1 MTTAVML
8 AVLAASHGSAT
19 LTTTGPA
26 AESLRAQGVKLPAK
40 LVLPVTAGSVSRS
53 ATLDMGKRLTLRRG
67 KRSVTLSRWQARL
80 GTRATLT
87 ARVGR
92 AADRGAARAREGPA
106 ARRRHAQRAA
116 AGRRADAGSRGRAGR
131 QAATRAAAGAAGA
144 PRADHDPRR
153 AAGRAAARSADAE
166 RRRWSHAPGGG
177 GGGTTTPPPATDP
190 LPTLTRPAGAVDVVS
205 ATITWHVRESFVDYI
220 NSGGGTSTENGATS
234 DPPYDFHFPFA
245 RGWRDPASST
255 PPSTTPAAS
264 TSAFRRHG
272 IDMQAED
279 PEIELNGA
287 DSRAIF
293 RLDGKREVLI
303 KLHPDQAA
311 SHTTS
316 PDGKTITYEQIP
328 GTVPEGTGDSV
339 FAGFYLPG
347 DEFGWVSVRFSTA

>member
-1 MTTAVML
+1 ML
-8 AVLAASHGSAT
+8 AALAASHGSAT

-26 AESLRAQGVKLPAK
+26 AESLRAQGVKVPAK
-40 LVLPVTAGSVSRS
+40 LALPVTAGTVSRS

-87 ARVGR
+87 ARVAGRRIVVLRGR
-92 AADRGAARAREGPA
+92 AKGLQLDAGTRSARLRGAALTLDRGAARVVK
-106 ARRRHAQRAA
+106 RRLGLRRAPQGRLGRMTIRAA
-116 AGRRADAGSRGRAGR
+116 L
-131 QAATRAAAGAAGA
+131 QGA
-144 PRADHDPRR
+144 PP
-153 AAGRAAARSADAE
+153 ARPLTPS
-166 RRRWSHAPGGG
+166 GG
-177 GGGTTTPPPATDP
+177 GGGTTP
-190 LPTLTRPAGAVDVVS
+190 GG
-205 ATITWHVRESFVDYI
+205 
-220 NSGGGTSTENGATS
+220 GGGTTNAAARRRPPPHA
-234 DPPYDFHFPFA
+234 DPPRGRGRRCQRDDHLA
-245 RGWRDPASST
+245 RPRVVRRLHQQRRWAPRPRTARRRT
-255 PPSTTPAAS
+255 RPTTS
-264 TSAFRRHG
+264 TSRSRAAGGTGDATRAVYYTGRVNFRFPSHG

-293 RLDGKREVLI
+293 RMDGKREVLI
-303 KLHPDQAA
+303 KLHPDQAV

>member
-1 MTTAVML
+1 MTTAVLL

-19 LTTTGPA
+19 LTTSGPA
-26 AESLRAQGVKLPAK
+26 ADSLRAQGVKVPAK
-40 LVLPVTAGSVSRS
+40 LVLPITAGTVSGS

-87 ARVGR
+87 ARVGGRRILVLRGR
-92 AADRGAARAREGPA
+92 AKGLRLDAGTRSARLQGAALTLDRGAARMVK
-106 ARRRHAQRAA
+106 RRL
-116 AGRRADAGSRGRAGR
+116 GLRRAPQGRFGR
-131 QAATRAAAGAAGA
+131 VTIRASLQGA
-144 PRADHDPRR
+144 PP
-153 AAGRAAARSADAE
+153 ARPLTPSTPG
-166 RRRWSHAPGGG
+166 SPPSGGG
-177 GGGTTTPPPATDP
+177 NTNPPPASDP
-190 LPTLTRPAGAVDVVS
+190 LPTLARPAGAADVAG
-205 ATITWHVRESFVDYI
+205 ATITWHVRESFVNYI

-245 RGWRDPASST
+245 RGWRDPASGDASLYCT
-255 PPSTTPAAS
+255 GRVNFRFPS
-264 TSAFRRHG
+264 HG
-272 IDMQAED
+272 IDMQAEN

-293 RLDGKREVLI
+293 RMDGKREVLI

-316 PDGKTITYEQIP
+316 PDGKTITYEKVP
-328 GTVPEGTGDSV
+328 GTVPEGSSESV

>member
-8 AVLAASHGSAT
+8 AVLAASHRSAT

-26 AESLRAQGVKLPAK
+26 AESLRVQGVKVPAK
-40 LVLPVTAGSVSRS
+40 VVLPVTAGSVSRP
-53 ATLDMGKRLTLRRG
+53 ATLDMGKRLTLWRG

-80 GTRATLT
+80 GTGATLT
-87 ARVGR
+87 ARVGGRRIVVLRGR
-92 AADRGAARAREGPA
+92 ARGLQLDAGLRSARLRGAALTLDRGAARVVK
-106 ARRRHAQRAA
+106 RRLGLRRAPKGRLGRITIRAA
-116 AGRRADAGSRGRAGR
+116 L
-131 QAATRAAAGAAGA
+131 QGA
-144 PRADHDPRR
+144 PP
-153 AAGRAAARSADAE
+153 ARPLPPSGGGTT
-166 RRRWSHAPGGG
+166 PGG

-205 ATITWHVRESFVDYI
+205 GTITWHVRESFVDYI
-220 NSGGGTSTENGATS
+220 NSGGGISTENGATS
-234 DPPYDFHFPFA
+234 DPPYDFHFPFKN
-245 RGWRDPASST
+245 GWRDGTTAAVYYAGRVNFRF
-255 PPSTTPAAS
+255 PS
-264 TSAFRRHG
+264 HG
-272 IDMQAED
+272 IGMQAED

-287 DSRAIF
+287 GSRAIF

>member
-19 LTTTGPA
+19 LTSSGPA
-26 AESLRAQGVKLPAK
+26 ADSLRAQGVKLPAK
-40 LVLPVTAGSVSRS
+40 LVLPITAGTVSRS

-87 ARVGR
+87 ARVAGRRILVLRGR
-92 AADRGAARAREGPA
+92 AKGLRLSEDSARLQAAAMTLDRGAARVLK
-106 ARRRHAQRAA
+106 RRLGLPRAPQ
-116 AGRRADAGSRGRAGR
+116 GRFGRVTVRASL
-131 QAATRAAAGAAGA
+131 QGA
-144 PRADHDPRR
+144 PP
-153 AAGRAAARSADAE
+153 ARPLTPSTPG
-166 RRRWSHAPGGG
+166 SPPTGGG
-177 GGGTTTPPPATDP
+177 NTNPPPATDP
-190 LPTLTRPAGAVDVVS
+190 LPTLARPAGAADVVS
-205 ATITWHVRESFVDYI
+205 ATITWHARESFVDYI

-234 DPPYDFHFPFA
+234 TPPYDFHFPVA
-245 RGWRDPASST
+245 RGWRDPASGDAALYYT
-255 PPSTTPAAS
+255 GRVNFRYPS
-264 TSAFRRHG
+264 HG

-293 RLDGKREVLI
+293 RMDGKREVLI
-303 KLHPDQAA
+303 DLHPEQAA
-311 SHTTS
+311 SHTVS
-316 PDGKTITYEQIP
+316 PDGKTHTYEKIP
-328 GTVPEGTGDSV
+328 GTVPEGSSESV

>member
-67 KRSVTLSRWQARL
+67 KRSVTFSRWQARL

-87 ARVGR
+87 ARVAGRRIVVLRGR
-92 AADRGAARAREGPA
+92 AKGLKLDAGTRSARLRRAALTLDRGAARVVK
-106 ARRRHAQRAA
+106 RRLGLRRAPQGRLGRITIRAA
-116 AGRRADAGSRGRAGR
+116 L
-131 QAATRAAAGAAGA
+131 QGA
-144 PRADHDPRR
+144 PP
-153 AAGRAAARSADAE
+153 ARPLTPSGGGGGTT
-166 RRRWSHAPGGG
+166 PGG

-245 RGWRDPASST
+245 RGWRDPAGGDAAVYYT
-255 PPSTTPAAS
+255 GRVNFRFPS
-264 TSAFRRHG
+264 HG

-347 DEFGWVSVRFSTA
+347 DDFGWVSVRFSTA